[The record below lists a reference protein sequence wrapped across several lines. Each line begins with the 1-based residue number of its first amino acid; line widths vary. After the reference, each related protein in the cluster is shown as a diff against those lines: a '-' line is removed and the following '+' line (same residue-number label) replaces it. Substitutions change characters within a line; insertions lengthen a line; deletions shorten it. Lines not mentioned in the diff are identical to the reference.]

1 MIANYMLCNKMFFF
15 ALPIYQRVMIN
26 KELSPHHN
34 PSITKGFAEND
45 INTAVF
51 Q

>member
-1 MIANYMLCNKMFFF
+1 MKANYMLCNKVRFF
-15 ALPIYQRVMIN
+15 ALPIYQRVTIN
-26 KELSPHHN
+26 KELSPHYN
-34 PSITKGFAEND
+34 PSFTRGFAEND